1 MTHRLVCRVV
11 WLSCLVLFPSVTLAQ
26 FGGSRAGVEPNA
38 SNVNGLPTLSRDVAE
53 SFITIDGRAEVRV
66 HPTKIRIVLAV
77 VSEAE
82 TAEECS
88 LKVNGTIKLLKR
100 AWSQIGIAPE
110 SIVEDF
116 IAMLPVYEWKLV
128 EKDAKEIGMEKKAGY
143 RMQTNVHLSVPNDAN
158 AARPLTVAFEQGV
171 TDIIAFD
178 YWSEELD
185 EFKTKAREQA
195 IKAARSKAD
204 QLLGSLFDAVPP
216 AINIQEQ
223 TTVRYPDSLYHS
235 FVNVADNEIT
245 HAWRSDIAFIRANR
259 PRNTYYRGLQAD
271 ADVQARELP
280 MRPEISVVSSVRI
293 YYQSPA
299 ANQKNKTD
307 AK

>member
-1 MTHRLVCRVV
+1 MRHAFVCNA
-11 WLSCLVLFPSVTLAQ
+11 VLLACMGLTPSSALAQ
-26 FGGSRAGVEPNA
+26 FGGSRAGVE
-38 SNVNGLPTLSRDVAE
+38 SNTPGVTGLPTLSREVAE
-53 SFITIDGRAEVRV
+53 SFITVDGRAEIRVR
-66 HPTKIRIVLAV
+66 PTKIRIVLAV
-77 VSEAE
+77 VSEGE
-82 TAEECS
+82 TAQECHQKVDDAINQ
-88 LKVNGTIKLLKR
+88 LKKSWNR
-100 AWSQIGIAPE
+100 IGIAPE

-116 IAMLPVYEWKLV
+116 IAVLPVYEWKIV
-128 EKDAKEIGMEKKAGY
+128 EKDRKEVGMEKKTGY
-143 RMQTNVHLSVPNDAN
+143 RMQTNVHLAVPNDAN
-158 AARPLTVAFEQGV
+158 SAKPLTVAFEQGV

-185 EFKTKAREQA
+185 AFKVKAREQA

-204 QLLGSLFDAVPP
+204 QLMGTLFEVAPP
-216 AINIQEQ
+216 VINVQEH
-223 TTVRYPDSLYHS
+223 TTVHYPESLYHS

-245 HAWRSDIAFIRANR
+245 PAWRSDISFIRANR
-259 PRNTYYRGLQAD
+259 PRNTYYRGLHAD